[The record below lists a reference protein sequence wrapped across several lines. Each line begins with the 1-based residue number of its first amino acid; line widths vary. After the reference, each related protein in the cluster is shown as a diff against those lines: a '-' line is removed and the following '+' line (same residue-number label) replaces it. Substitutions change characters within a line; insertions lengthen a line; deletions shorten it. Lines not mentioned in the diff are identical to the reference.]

1 MKKYYDEKKYNLA
14 FERCVSIMSRLM
26 QKNGRDVLTSIAFE
40 NLLKITKKTVQEK
53 PDSEVVARR
62 YRSYLD
68 GYLGII
74 RKQG

>member
-1 MKKYYDEKKYNLA
+1 MKRYYEDKKYNLA
-14 FERCVSIMSRLM
+14 FERCVSIISRLI
-26 QKNGRDVLTSIAFE
+26 QKNGRDVLAGIAFE

-53 PDSEVVARR
+53 PDPEVVARR

-68 GYLGII
+68 GYIDII

>member
-1 MKKYYDEKKYNLA
+1 MRKYYEEKKYNLA
-14 FERCVSIMSRLM
+14 FERCVSIMSRLI
-26 QKNGRDVLTSIAFE
+26 QKNGRDVLTGIAFE

-53 PDSEVVARR
+53 PDSEVVTRR

-68 GYLGII
+68 GYIGII